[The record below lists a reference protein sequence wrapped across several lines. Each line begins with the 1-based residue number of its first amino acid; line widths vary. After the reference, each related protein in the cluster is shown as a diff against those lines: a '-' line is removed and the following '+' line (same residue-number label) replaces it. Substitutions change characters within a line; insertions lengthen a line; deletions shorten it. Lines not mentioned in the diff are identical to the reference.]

1 MAILIFVQIY
11 KGRRRPSR
19 SRLQYLLCLED
30 SCRISLSGLQDAATL
45 IEDLSDA
52 TESKF
57 PGMEQDL
64 RGWFEK
70 SKDDVRYLQVEL
82 ETAHQRILDVR
93 SMVRCYDAT
102 LTRKIEHD

>member
-1 MAILIFVQIY
+1 MLIFVQIY
-11 KGRRRPSR
+11 EGRRQPSR

-30 SCRISLSGLQDAATL
+30 SCRISLLGLQDAATL

-70 SKDDVRYLQVEL
+70 SRDDIRYLQGEL
-82 ETAHQRILDVR
+82 KTAHQRILDVR
-93 SMVRCYDAT
+93 AMVRRNDAT
-102 LTRKIEHD
+102 LIQSIEHD

>member
-1 MAILIFVQIY
+1 MAILILVQIY
-11 KGRRRPSR
+11 RGRESPSR
-19 SRLQYLLCLED
+19 SRLQHLLRLED

-64 RGWFEK
+64 REWFEK
-70 SKDDVRYLQVEL
+70 YKNDIRYLQEEL
-82 ETAHQRILDVR
+82 KTAHQRILDVR
-93 SMVRCYDAT
+93 AMVRCKD
-102 LTRKIEHD
+102 LIRSIEHG

>member
-1 MAILIFVQIY
+1 MAMLIFVQTY
-11 KGRRRPSR
+11 EGRRQPSR

-30 SCRISLSGLQDAATL
+30 SCRISLLGLQDAATL
-45 IEDLSDA
+45 IEDLSNA

-70 SKDDVRYLQVEL
+70 SKDDICYLQGEL
-82 ETAHQRILDVR
+82 KTAHQRILNVR
-93 SMVRCYDAT
+93 AMVRCNDAT
-102 LTRKIEHD
+102 LIRSIQHD